1 MERKILHLDLDA
13 FFCSVEE
20 LLDPNLKGKPFAV
33 GGNPQGRGVVASCSY
48 AARKFGVH
56 SAMPMARAL
65 ALCPELIVIHHRHGL
80 YGEYSHTIMDIL
92 RSYTPL
98 FQQISVDEAFL
109 DVSDLPQPA
118 GAIAREIQSRVD
130 REVQLPCS
138 LGVATNKLV
147 AKVAN
152 DFGKRRVKTGQAP
165 RQITIVPP
173 GGETAFLAPLD
184 IQALWGIGPKTS
196 QKLHN
201 KGIHTIGQLAALSI
215 AELEA
220 YFGNNALEMH
230 ARALGIDPSPVH
242 SEREVKSVSNEVT
255 FASDTV
261 DSEALKRTLRAL
273 ADKVGYRLRQAGL
286 AGSVVQIKLRYSN
299 FETLTRQTA
308 LPQPTDLDDEIYEAA
323 EKIFE
328 ANITPARPVRLIGVG
343 VSKLSP
349 PYRQL
354 SLWDDDQEEKE
365 KLAGAIDQ
373 LKEKYGQDI
382 IKRASMLKNSK
393 ESSPSPNKS

>member
-20 LLDPNLKGKPFAV
+20 LLDPKLKGKPFAV
-33 GGNPQGRGVVASCSY
+33 GGNPQGRGVVSSCSY

-65 ALCPELIVIHHRHGL
+65 SLCPELIVIHHRHGL
-80 YGEYSHTIMDIL
+80 YGEYSNKVMDIL

-98 FQQISVDEAFL
+98 FQQVSIDEAFL
-109 DVSDLPQPA
+109 DVSDLPKPA
-118 GAIAREIQSRVD
+118 GLIAREIQERVD
-130 REVQLPCS
+130 REVHLPCS

-152 DFGKRRVKTGQAP
+152 DFGKSQVKSGQAP

-173 GGETAFLAPLD
+173 GEEAAFLAPLD

-196 QKLHN
+196 QKLHGQ
-201 KGIHTIGQLAALSI
+201 GIHTIGQLAALSI

-220 YFGNNALEMH
+220 YFGNNAQEMH

-255 FASDTV
+255 FTKDTT
-261 DSEALKRTLRAL
+261 DSEVLRQTLRAL

-308 LPQPTDLDDEIYEAA
+308 LPQPTNLDDEIYAAA
-323 EKIFE
+323 EKLFE
-328 ANITPARPVRLIGVG
+328 ANIIPTRAVRLIGIG
-343 VSKLSP
+343 VSRLNP

-354 SLWDDDQEEKE
+354 SLWDDDQTEKE
-365 KLAGAIDQ
+365 KLANAIDQ
-373 LKEKYGQDI
+373 LKEKYGQDV
-382 IKRASMLKNSK
+382 IKRASMMS
-393 ESSPSPNKS
+393 ESRINDEK

>member
-20 LLDPNLKGKPFAV
+20 LLDPSLEGKPFAV
-33 GGNPQGRGVVASCSY
+33 GGNPQGRGVVSSCSY
-48 AARKFGVH
+48 TARKFGVH

-65 ALCPELIVIHHRHGL
+65 SLCPELIVIYHRHGL
-80 YGEYSHTIMDIL
+80 YGEYSNKVMDIL

-98 FQQISVDEAFL
+98 FQQVSIDEAFL
-109 DVSDLPQPA
+109 DVSDLPKPA
-118 GAIAREIQSRVD
+118 GLIAREIQERVD
-130 REVQLPCS
+130 SEVHLPCS

-152 DFGKRRVKTGQAP
+152 DFGKSQVKSGQAP

-173 GGETAFLAPLD
+173 GEEAAFLAPLD

-196 QKLHN
+196 QKLHGQ
-201 KGIHTIGQLAALSI
+201 GIHTIGQLAALSI

-230 ARALGIDPSPVH
+230 ARALGIDSSPVRP
-242 SEREVKSVSNEVT
+242 EREVKSVSNEVT
-255 FASDTV
+255 FTKDTT
-261 DSEALKRTLRAL
+261 DSEMLKQMLRAL

-286 AGSVVQIKLRYSN
+286 AGSVVQIKLRYSD

-308 LPQPTDLDDEIYEAA
+308 LPQPTNLDDEIYAAA
-323 EKIFE
+323 EKLFE
-328 ANITPARPVRLIGVG
+328 ANIIPMRAVRLIGIG
-343 VSKLSP
+343 VSRLTP

-354 SLWDDDQEEKE
+354 SLWDDDQTEKE
-365 KLAGAIDQ
+365 KLANAIDQ
-373 LKEKYGQDI
+373 LKEKYGQDV
-382 IKRASMLKNSK
+382 IKRASMMKAPK
-393 ESSPSPNKS
+393 ESDSSPNKS

>member
-20 LLDPNLKGKPFAV
+20 LLDPSLKGKPFAV
-33 GGNPQGRGVVASCSY
+33 GGNPQGRGVVSSCSY

-65 ALCPELIVIHHRHGL
+65 SLCPELIVIHHRHGL
-80 YGEYSHTIMDIL
+80 YGEYSNKVMDIL

-98 FQQISVDEAFL
+98 FQQVSIDEAFL
-109 DVSDLPQPA
+109 DVSDLPKPA
-118 GAIAREIQSRVD
+118 GVIAREIQERVD
-130 REVQLPCS
+130 REVHLPCS
-138 LGVATNKLV
+138 LGVATNKLA

-152 DFGKRRVKTGQAP
+152 DFGKSQVKSGQAP
-165 RQITIVPP
+165 RQVTIVPP
-173 GGETAFLAPLD
+173 GEEAAFLAPLEV
-184 IQALWGIGPKTS
+184 QALWGIGPKTS
-196 QKLHN
+196 KKLHGQ
-201 KGIHTIGQLAALSI
+201 GIHTIGQLAALSI

-255 FASDTV
+255 FTKDTT
-261 DSEALKRTLRAL
+261 DSEVLRQTLRAL

-308 LPQPTDLDDEIYEAA
+308 LPQPTNLDDEIYAAA
-323 EKIFE
+323 EKLFE
-328 ANITPARPVRLIGVG
+328 ANIIPTRAVRLIGIG
-343 VSKLSP
+343 VSRLNP

-354 SLWDDDQEEKE
+354 SLWDNNQDEKE
-365 KLAGAIDQ
+365 KLASAIDQ
-373 LKEKYGQDI
+373 LKEKYGQDV
-382 IKRASMLKNSK
+382 IKRASMMKNPKKSD
-393 ESSPSPNKS
+393 PSPNKP

>member
-20 LLDPNLKGKPFAV
+20 LLDPSLKGKPFAV
-33 GGNPQGRGVVASCSY
+33 GGNPQGRGVVSSCSY
-48 AARKFGVH
+48 IARKFGVH

-65 ALCPELIVIHHRHGL
+65 SLCPELIVIHHRHGL
-80 YGEYSHTIMDIL
+80 YGEYSNKVMDIL

-98 FQQISVDEAFL
+98 FQQVSIDEAFL
-109 DVSDLPQPA
+109 DVSDLPKPA
-118 GAIAREIQSRVD
+118 GAIAREIQERVD
-130 REVQLPCS
+130 REVHLPCS

-152 DFGKRRVKTGQAP
+152 DFGKSQVKSGQAP

-173 GGETAFLAPLD
+173 GEEAAFLAPLEV
-184 IQALWGIGPKTS
+184 QALWGIGPKTS
-196 QKLHN
+196 QKLHGQ
-201 KGIHTIGQLAALSI
+201 GIHTIGQLAALSI

-220 YFGNNALEMH
+220 YFGNNALEIH

-255 FASDTV
+255 FTKDTT
-261 DSEALKRTLRAL
+261 DSEVLRQTLRAL

-308 LPQPTDLDDEIYEAA
+308 LPQPTNLDDEIYAAA
-323 EKIFE
+323 EKLFE
-328 ANITPARPVRLIGVG
+328 ANIIPMRAVRLIGIG
-343 VSKLSP
+343 VSRLTP

-354 SLWDDDQEEKE
+354 SLWNDNQDEKE
-365 KLAGAIDQ
+365 KLANAIDQ
-373 LKEKYGQDI
+373 LKEKYGQDV
-382 IKRASMLKNSK
+382 IKRASMMKNPKKSD
-393 ESSPSPNKS
+393 PSPNKP

>member
-20 LLDPNLKGKPFAV
+20 LLDPSLKGKPFAV
-33 GGNPQGRGVVASCSY
+33 GGNPQGRGVVSSCSY

-65 ALCPELIVIHHRHGL
+65 SLCPELIVIHHRHGL
-80 YGEYSHTIMDIL
+80 YGEYSNKVMDIL

-98 FQQISVDEAFL
+98 FQQVSIDEAFL
-109 DVSDLPQPA
+109 DVSDLPKPA
-118 GAIAREIQSRVD
+118 GVIAQEIQERVD
-130 REVQLPCS
+130 REVHLPCS

-152 DFGKRRVKTGQAP
+152 DFGKSQVKSGQAP

-173 GGETAFLAPLD
+173 GEEAAFLAPLD
-184 IQALWGIGPKTS
+184 IQSLWGIGPKTS
-196 QKLHN
+196 QKLHGQ
-201 KGIHTIGQLAALSI
+201 GIHTIGQLAALSV

-255 FASDTV
+255 FTKDTT
-261 DSEALKRTLRAL
+261 DSEVLRQTLRAL
-273 ADKVGYRLRQAGL
+273 ADKVGYRLRQAGF

-299 FETLTRQTA
+299 FETITRQTA
-308 LPQPTDLDDEIYEAA
+308 LPQPTNLDDEIYAAA
-323 EKIFE
+323 EKLFE
-328 ANITPARPVRLIGVG
+328 ANIIPTRAVRLIGIG
-343 VSKLSP
+343 VSRLNP

-354 SLWDDDQEEKE
+354 SLWDNNQDEKE
-365 KLAGAIDQ
+365 KLASAIDQ
-373 LKEKYGQDI
+373 LKEKYGQDV
-382 IKRASMLKNSK
+382 IKRASMMKNPKKSD
-393 ESSPSPNKS
+393 PSPNKP

>member
-20 LLDPNLKGKPFAV
+20 LLDPSLKGKPFAV
-33 GGNPQGRGVVASCSY
+33 GGNPQGRGVVSSSSY

-65 ALCPELIVIHHRHGL
+65 SLCPELIVIHHRHGL
-80 YGEYSHTIMDIL
+80 YGEYSNKVMDIL

-98 FQQISVDEAFL
+98 FQQVSIDEAFL
-109 DVSDLPQPA
+109 DVSDLPKPA
-118 GAIAREIQSRVD
+118 GAIAREIQERVD
-130 REVQLPCS
+130 REVHLPCS

-152 DFGKRRVKTGQAP
+152 DFGKSQVKSGQAP

-173 GGETAFLAPLD
+173 GEEAAFLAPLD
-184 IQALWGIGPKTS
+184 IQSLWGIGPKTS
-196 QKLHN
+196 QKLHGQ
-201 KGIHTIGQLAALSI
+201 GIHTIGQLAALSI

-255 FASDTV
+255 FTKDTT
-261 DSEALKRTLRAL
+261 DSEVLRQTLRAL
-273 ADKVGYRLRQAGL
+273 ADKVGYRLRQAGF

-299 FETLTRQTA
+299 FETITRQTA
-308 LPQPTDLDDEIYEAA
+308 LPQPTNLDDEIYAAA
-323 EKIFE
+323 EKLFE
-328 ANITPARPVRLIGVG
+328 ANIIPTRAVRLIGIG
-343 VSKLSP
+343 VSRLNP

-354 SLWDDDQEEKE
+354 SLWDNNQDEKE
-365 KLAGAIDQ
+365 KLASAIDQ
-373 LKEKYGQDI
+373 LKEKYGQDV
-382 IKRASMLKNSK
+382 IKRASMMKNPKKSD
-393 ESSPSPNKS
+393 PSPNKP

>member
-20 LLDPNLKGKPFAV
+20 LLDPSLKGKPFAV
-33 GGNPQGRGVVASCSY
+33 GGNPQGRGVVSSSSY

-65 ALCPELIVIHHRHGL
+65 SLCPELIVIHHRHGL
-80 YGEYSHTIMDIL
+80 YGEYSNKVMDIL

-98 FQQISVDEAFL
+98 FQQVSIDEAFL
-109 DVSDLPQPA
+109 DVSDLPKPA
-118 GAIAREIQSRVD
+118 GAIAREIQERVD
-130 REVQLPCS
+130 REVHLPCS

-152 DFGKRRVKTGQAP
+152 DFGKSQVKSGQAP
-165 RQITIVPP
+165 RQITIVPL
-173 GGETAFLAPLD
+173 GEEAAFLAPLEV
-184 IQALWGIGPKTS
+184 QALWGVGPKTS
-196 QKLHN
+196 QKLHGQ
-201 KGIHTIGQLAALSI
+201 GIHTIGQLAALSI

-220 YFGNNALEMH
+220 NFGNNALEMH

-255 FASDTV
+255 FTKDTT
-261 DSEALKRTLRAL
+261 DSEVLRQTLRAL

-308 LPQPTDLDDEIYEAA
+308 LPQPTNLDDEIYAAA
-323 EKIFE
+323 EQLFE
-328 ANITPARPVRLIGVG
+328 ANIIPTRAVRLIGIG
-343 VSKLSP
+343 VSRLTP
-349 PYRQL
+349 PFRQL
-354 SLWDDDQEEKE
+354 SLWDDDQAEKE
-365 KLAGAIDQ
+365 KLANAIDQ
-373 LKEKYGQDI
+373 LKEKYGQDV
-382 IKRASMLKNSK
+382 IKRASMMS
-393 ESSPSPNKS
+393 ESRINDEK

>member
-65 ALCPELIVIHHRHGL
+65 ALCPELIMIHHRHGL
-80 YGEYSHTIMDIL
+80 YGEYSHIVMDIL

-152 DFGKRRVKTGQAP
+152 DYGKSQVKTGQAP
-165 RQITIVPP
+165 RQVTIVPP
-173 GGETAFLAPLD
+173 GEEAAFLAPLD

-196 QKLHN
+196 QQLHEQ
-201 KGIHTIGQLAALSI
+201 GIHTIGQLAALSI

-261 DSEALKRTLRAL
+261 NSEALKRTLRAL

-323 EKIFE
+323 EKLFE
-328 ANITPARPVRLIGVG
+328 ANIIPARPVRLIGVG

-382 IKRASMLKNSK
+382 IKRASMMKRSNDH
-393 ESSPSPNKS
+393 

>member
-20 LLDPNLKGKPFAV
+20 LLDPSLKGKPFAV
-33 GGNPQGRGVVASCSY
+33 GGNPQGRGVVSSCSY

-65 ALCPELIVIHHRHGL
+65 SLCPELIVIHHRHGL
-80 YGEYSHTIMDIL
+80 YGEYSNKVMDIL

-98 FQQISVDEAFL
+98 FQQVSIDEAFL
-109 DVSDLPQPA
+109 DVSDLPKPA
-118 GAIAREIQSRVD
+118 GAIAREIQERVD
-130 REVQLPCS
+130 REVHLPCS

-152 DFGKRRVKTGQAP
+152 DFGKSQVKSGQAP

-173 GGETAFLAPLD
+173 GEEAAFLAPLEV
-184 IQALWGIGPKTS
+184 QALWGIGPKTS
-196 QKLHN
+196 QKLHGQ
-201 KGIHTIGQLAALSI
+201 GIHTIGQLAALSI

-255 FASDTV
+255 FIEDTT
-261 DSEALKRTLRAL
+261 DSEVLRQTLRAL

-308 LPQPTDLDDEIYEAA
+308 LPQPTNLDDEIYAAA
-323 EKIFE
+323 EKLFE
-328 ANITPARPVRLIGVG
+328 ANIIPTRAVRLIGIG
-343 VSKLSP
+343 VSRLNP

-354 SLWDDDQEEKE
+354 SLWNDNQDEKE
-365 KLAGAIDQ
+365 KLANAIDQ
-373 LKEKYGQDI
+373 LKEKYGQDV
-382 IKRASMLKNSK
+382 IKRASMMS
-393 ESSPSPNKS
+393 ESRINDEK

>member
-20 LLDPNLKGKPFAV
+20 LLDPSLKGKPFAV
-33 GGNPQGRGVVASCSY
+33 GGNPQGRGVVSSCSY
-48 AARKFGVH
+48 TARKFGVH

-65 ALCPELIVIHHRHGL
+65 SLCPELIVIHHRHGL
-80 YGEYSHTIMDIL
+80 YGEYSNKVMDIL

-98 FQQISVDEAFL
+98 FQQVSIDEAFL
-109 DVSDLPQPA
+109 DVSDLPKPA
-118 GAIAREIQSRVD
+118 GLIAREIQERVD
-130 REVQLPCS
+130 NEVHLPCS

-152 DFGKRRVKTGQAP
+152 DFGKSQVKSGQAP

-173 GGETAFLAPLD
+173 GEEAAFLAPLD
-184 IQALWGIGPKTS
+184 IQSLWGIGPKTS
-196 QKLHN
+196 QKLHGQ
-201 KGIHTIGQLAALSI
+201 GIHTIGQLAALSV

-255 FASDTV
+255 FTKDTT
-261 DSEALKRTLRAL
+261 DSEVLRQTLRAL
-273 ADKVGYRLRQAGL
+273 ADKVGYRLRQAGF

-299 FETLTRQTA
+299 FETITRQTA
-308 LPQPTDLDDEIYEAA
+308 LPQPTNLDDEIYAAA
-323 EKIFE
+323 EKLFE
-328 ANITPARPVRLIGVG
+328 ANIIPTRAVRLIGIG
-343 VSKLSP
+343 VSRLNP

-354 SLWDDDQEEKE
+354 SLWDNNQDEKE
-365 KLAGAIDQ
+365 KLASAIDQ
-373 LKEKYGQDI
+373 LKEKYGQDV
-382 IKRASMLKNSK
+382 IKRASMMKNPKKSD
-393 ESSPSPNKS
+393 PSPNKP

>member
-20 LLDPNLKGKPFAV
+20 LLDPSLKGKPFAV
-33 GGNPQGRGVVASCSY
+33 GGNPQGRGVVSSCSY

-65 ALCPELIVIHHRHGL
+65 SLCPELIVIHHRHGL
-80 YGEYSHTIMDIL
+80 YGEYSNKVMDIL

-98 FQQISVDEAFL
+98 FQQVSIDEAFL
-109 DVSDLPQPA
+109 DVSDLPKPA
-118 GAIAREIQSRVD
+118 GVIAREIQERVD
-130 REVQLPCS
+130 REVHLPCS

-152 DFGKRRVKTGQAP
+152 DFGKSQVKSGQAP

-173 GGETAFLAPLD
+173 GEEAAFLAPLEV
-184 IQALWGIGPKTS
+184 QALWGIGPKTS
-196 QKLHN
+196 QKLHGQ
-201 KGIHTIGQLAALSI
+201 GIHTIGQLAALSI

-255 FASDTV
+255 FTKDTT
-261 DSEALKRTLRAL
+261 DSEVLRQTLRAL

-308 LPQPTDLDDEIYEAA
+308 LPQPTNLDDEIYAAA
-323 EKIFE
+323 EKLFE
-328 ANITPARPVRLIGVG
+328 ANIIPTRAVRLIGIG
-343 VSKLSP
+343 VSRLTP
-349 PYRQL
+349 PFRQL
-354 SLWDDDQEEKE
+354 SLWDDDQAEKE
-365 KLAGAIDQ
+365 KLANAIDQ
-373 LKEKYGQDI
+373 LKEKYGQDV
-382 IKRASMLKNSK
+382 IKRASMMS
-393 ESSPSPNKS
+393 ESRINDEK

>member
-20 LLDPNLKGKPFAV
+20 LLDPKLKGKPFAV
-33 GGNPQGRGVVASCSY
+33 GGNPQGRGVVSSCSY

-65 ALCPELIVIHHRHGL
+65 SLCPELIVIHHRHGL
-80 YGEYSHTIMDIL
+80 YGEYSNKVMDIL

-98 FQQISVDEAFL
+98 FQQVSIDEAFL
-109 DVSDLPQPA
+109 DVSDLPKPA
-118 GAIAREIQSRVD
+118 GVIAREIQERVD
-130 REVQLPCS
+130 REVHLPCS

-152 DFGKRRVKTGQAP
+152 DFGKSQVKSGQAP

-173 GGETAFLAPLD
+173 GEEAAFLAPLD
-184 IQALWGIGPKTS
+184 IQSLWGIGPKTS
-196 QKLHN
+196 QKLHGQ
-201 KGIHTIGQLAALSI
+201 GIHTIGQLAALSG

-220 YFGNNALEMH
+220 YFGNNAQEMH

-255 FASDTV
+255 FTKDTT
-261 DSEALKRTLRAL
+261 DSEVLRQTLRAL
-273 ADKVGYRLRQAGL
+273 ADKVGYRLRQAGF

-308 LPQPTDLDDEIYEAA
+308 LPQPTNLDDEIYAAA
-323 EKIFE
+323 EKLFE
-328 ANITPARPVRLIGVG
+328 ANIIPTRAVRLIGIG
-343 VSKLSP
+343 ISRLNP

-354 SLWDDDQEEKE
+354 SLWDDNQDEKE
-365 KLAGAIDQ
+365 KLASAIDQ
-373 LKEKYGQDI
+373 LKEKYGQDV
-382 IKRASMLKNSK
+382 IKRASVMKNPK
-393 ESSPSPNKS
+393 EPD

>member
-20 LLDPNLKGKPFAV
+20 LLDPSLKGKPFAV
-33 GGNPQGRGVVASCSY
+33 GGNPQGRGVVSSCSY
-48 AARKFGVH
+48 TARKFGVH

-65 ALCPELIVIHHRHGL
+65 SLCPELIVIHHRHGL
-80 YGEYSHTIMDIL
+80 YGEYSDKVMDIL

-98 FQQISVDEAFL
+98 FQQVSIDEAFL
-109 DVSDLPQPA
+109 DVSDLPKPA
-118 GAIAREIQSRVD
+118 GAIAREIQERVD
-130 REVQLPCS
+130 REVHLPCS

-152 DFGKRRVKTGQAP
+152 DFGKSQVKSGQAP

-173 GGETAFLAPLD
+173 GEEAAFLAPLD
-184 IQALWGIGPKTS
+184 IQSLWGIGPKTS
-196 QKLHN
+196 QKLHGQ
-201 KGIHTIGQLAALSI
+201 GIHTIGQLAALSV

-255 FASDTV
+255 FTKDTT
-261 DSEALKRTLRAL
+261 DSEVLRQTLRAL
-273 ADKVGYRLRQAGL
+273 ADKVGYRLRQAGF

-308 LPQPTDLDDEIYEAA
+308 LPQPTNLDDEIYAAA
-323 EKIFE
+323 EKLFE
-328 ANITPARPVRLIGVG
+328 ANIIPTRAVRLIGIG
-343 VSKLSP
+343 VSRLNP

-354 SLWDDDQEEKE
+354 SLWDNNQDEKE
-365 KLAGAIDQ
+365 KLASAIDQ
-373 LKEKYGQDI
+373 LKEKYGQDV
-382 IKRASMLKNSK
+382 IKRASMMKNPKKSD
-393 ESSPSPNKS
+393 PSPNKP

>member
-20 LLDPNLKGKPFAV
+20 LLDPKLKGKPFAV
-33 GGNPQGRGVVASCSY
+33 GGNPQGRGVVSSCSY

-65 ALCPELIVIHHRHGL
+65 SLCPELIVIHHRHGL
-80 YGEYSHTIMDIL
+80 YGEYSNKVMDIL

-98 FQQISVDEAFL
+98 FQQVSIDEAFL
-109 DVSDLPQPA
+109 DVSDLPKPA
-118 GAIAREIQSRVD
+118 GLIAREIQERVD
-130 REVQLPCS
+130 REVHLPCS

-152 DFGKRRVKTGQAP
+152 DFGKSQVKSGQAP

-173 GGETAFLAPLD
+173 GEEAAFLAPLD
-184 IQALWGIGPKTS
+184 IQSLWGIGPKTS
-196 QKLHN
+196 QKLHGQ
-201 KGIHTIGQLAALSI
+201 GIHTIGQLAALSI

-255 FASDTV
+255 FTKDTT
-261 DSEALKRTLRAL
+261 DSEVLRQTLRAL

-286 AGSVVQIKLRYSN
+286 AGSVVQIKLRYSD

-308 LPQPTDLDDEIYEAA
+308 LPQPTNLDDEIYAAA
-323 EKIFE
+323 EKLFE
-328 ANITPARPVRLIGVG
+328 ANIIPTRAVRLIGIG
-343 VSKLSP
+343 VSRLNP

-354 SLWDDDQEEKE
+354 SLWDNNQDEKE
-365 KLAGAIDQ
+365 KLASAIDQ
-373 LKEKYGQDI
+373 LKEKYGQDV
-382 IKRASMLKNSK
+382 IKRASMMKNPKKSD
-393 ESSPSPNKS
+393 PSPNKP

>member
-20 LLDPNLKGKPFAV
+20 LLDPSLEGKPFAV
-33 GGNPQGRGVVASCSY
+33 GGNPQGRGVVSSCSY
-48 AARKFGVH
+48 TARKFGVH

-65 ALCPELIVIHHRHGL
+65 SLCPELIVIYHRHGL
-80 YGEYSHTIMDIL
+80 YGEYSNKVMDIL

-98 FQQISVDEAFL
+98 FQQVSIDEAFL
-109 DVSDLPQPA
+109 DVSDLPKPA
-118 GAIAREIQSRVD
+118 GLIAREIQERVD
-130 REVQLPCS
+130 SEVHLPCS

-152 DFGKRRVKTGQAP
+152 DFGKSQVKSGQAP

-173 GGETAFLAPLD
+173 GEEAAFLAPLEV
-184 IQALWGIGPKTS
+184 QALWGIGPKTS
-196 QKLHN
+196 QKLHGQ
-201 KGIHTIGQLAALSI
+201 GIHTIGQLAALSI

-220 YFGNNALEMH
+220 YFGNNALEIH

-255 FASDTV
+255 FTKDTT
-261 DSEALKRTLRAL
+261 DSEVLRQTLRAL

-286 AGSVVQIKLRYSN
+286 AGSVVQIKLRYSD

-308 LPQPTDLDDEIYEAA
+308 LPQPTNLDDEIYAAA
-323 EKIFE
+323 EKLFE
-328 ANITPARPVRLIGVG
+328 ANIIPMRAVRLIGIG
-343 VSKLSP
+343 VSRLTP

-354 SLWDDDQEEKE
+354 SLWDDDQTEKE
-365 KLAGAIDQ
+365 KLANAIDQ
-373 LKEKYGQDI
+373 LKEKYGQDV
-382 IKRASMLKNSK
+382 IKRASMMKGFR
-393 ESSPSPNKS
+393 

>member
-1 MERKILHLDLDA
+1 MERKILHLDLDT

-20 LLDPNLKGKPFAV
+20 LLDPSLKGKPFAV
-33 GGNPQGRGVVASCSY
+33 GGNPQGRGVVSSCSY
-48 AARKFGVH
+48 TARKFGVH

-65 ALCPELIVIHHRHGL
+65 SLCPELIVIHHRHGL
-80 YGEYSHTIMDIL
+80 YGEYSNKVMDIL

-98 FQQISVDEAFL
+98 FQQVSIDEAFL
-109 DVSDLPQPA
+109 DVSDLPKPA
-118 GAIAREIQSRVD
+118 GVIAREIQERVD
-130 REVQLPCS
+130 REVHLPCS

-152 DFGKRRVKTGQAP
+152 DFGKSQVKSGQAP

-173 GGETAFLAPLD
+173 GEEAAFLAPLE

-196 QKLHN
+196 QKLHGQ
-201 KGIHTIGQLAALSI
+201 GIHTIGQLAALSI

-255 FASDTV
+255 FTKDTT
-261 DSEALKRTLRAL
+261 DSEVLRQTLRAL
-273 ADKVGYRLRQAGL
+273 ADKVGYRLRQAGF

-299 FETLTRQTA
+299 FETITRQTA
-308 LPQPTDLDDEIYEAA
+308 LPQPTNLDDEIYAAA
-323 EKIFE
+323 EKLFE
-328 ANITPARPVRLIGVG
+328 ANIIPTRAVRLIGIG
-343 VSKLSP
+343 VSRLNP

-354 SLWDDDQEEKE
+354 SLWDDNQDEKE
-365 KLAGAIDQ
+365 KLASAIDQ
-373 LKEKYGQDI
+373 LKEKYGQDV
-382 IKRASMLKNSK
+382 IKRASMMKNPK
-393 ESSPSPNKS
+393 ESDSSPNKS

>member
-20 LLDPNLKGKPFAV
+20 LLDPKLKGKPFAV
-33 GGNPQGRGVVASCSY
+33 GGNPQGRGVVSSCSY
-48 AARKFGVH
+48 VARKFGVH

-65 ALCPELIVIHHRHGL
+65 SLCPELIVIHHRHGL
-80 YGEYSHTIMDIL
+80 YGEYSNKVINIL

-98 FQQISVDEAFL
+98 FQQVSIDEAFL
-109 DVSDLPQPA
+109 DVSDLPKPA
-118 GAIAREIQSRVD
+118 GVIAREIQERVD
-130 REVQLPCS
+130 REVHLPCS

-152 DFGKRRVKTGQAP
+152 DFGKSQVKSGQAP

-173 GGETAFLAPLD
+173 GEEAAFLALLD
-184 IQALWGIGPKTS
+184 IQSLWGIGPKTS
-196 QKLHN
+196 QKLHGQ
-201 KGIHTIGQLAALSI
+201 GIHTIGQLAALSV

-255 FASDTV
+255 FTKDTT
-261 DSEALKRTLRAL
+261 DSEVLRQTLRAL
-273 ADKVGYRLRQAGL
+273 ADKVGYRLRQAGF
-286 AGSVVQIKLRYSN
+286 AGSVVQIKLRYSD

-308 LPQPTDLDDEIYEAA
+308 LPQPTNLDDEIYAAA
-323 EKIFE
+323 EKLFE
-328 ANITPARPVRLIGVG
+328 ANIIPTRAVRLIGIG
-343 VSKLSP
+343 VSRLSL

-354 SLWDDDQEEKE
+354 SLWDNNQDEKE
-365 KLAGAIDQ
+365 KLVSAIDQ
-373 LKEKYGQDI
+373 LKEKYGQDV
-382 IKRASMLKNSK
+382 IKRASMMKNPK
-393 ESSPSPNKS
+393 ETDSIPNKS

>member
-65 ALCPELIVIHHRHGL
+65 ALCPELIVVHHRHGL
-80 YGEYSHTIMDIL
+80 YGEYSHKVMDIL

-152 DFGKRRVKTGQAP
+152 DFGKSQVKSGQAS

-173 GGETAFLAPLD
+173 GGEAAFLAPLD

-230 ARALGIDPSPVH
+230 ARALGIDSSPVH
-242 SEREVKSVSNEVT
+242 SEREIKSVSNEVT

-273 ADKVGYRLRQAGL
+273 ADKVGYRLRQTGL

-323 EKIFE
+323 EKLFE
-328 ANITPARPVRLIGVG
+328 ANIRPARPVRLIGVG

-354 SLWDDDQEEKE
+354 SLWDDDQEENE

-382 IKRASMLKNSK
+382 IKRASMMKGSK
-393 ESSPSPNKS
+393 ESGPSPNKS

>member
-20 LLDPNLKGKPFAV
+20 LLDPSLKGKPFAV
-33 GGNPQGRGVVASCSY
+33 GGNPRGRGVVSSCSY

-65 ALCPELIVIHHRHGL
+65 SLCPELIVIHHRHGL
-80 YGEYSHTIMDIL
+80 YGEYSNKVMDIL

-98 FQQISVDEAFL
+98 FQQVSIDEAFL
-109 DVSDLPQPA
+109 DVSDLPKPA
-118 GAIAREIQSRVD
+118 GVIAQEIQERVD
-130 REVQLPCS
+130 HELHLPCS

-152 DFGKRRVKTGQAP
+152 DFGKSQVKSGQAP

-173 GGETAFLAPLD
+173 GEEAAFLAPLD
-184 IQALWGIGPKTS
+184 IQSLWGIGPKTS
-196 QKLHN
+196 QKLHGQ
-201 KGIHTIGQLAALSI
+201 GIHTIGQLAALSV

-255 FASDTV
+255 FTKDTT
-261 DSEALKRTLRAL
+261 DSEVLRQTLRAL
-273 ADKVGYRLRQAGL
+273 ADKVGYRLRQAGF
-286 AGSVVQIKLRYSN
+286 AGSVVQIKLRYSD

-308 LPQPTDLDDEIYEAA
+308 LPQPTNLDDEIYAAA
-323 EKIFE
+323 EKLFE
-328 ANITPARPVRLIGVG
+328 ANIIPTRAIRLIGIA
-343 VSKLSP
+343 VSRLNP

-354 SLWDDDQEEKE
+354 SLWDDTKDEKE
-365 KLAGAIDQ
+365 KLASAIDQ
-373 LKEKYGQDI
+373 LKEKYGQDV
-382 IKRASMLKNSK
+382 IKRASMMKNPKKSD
-393 ESSPSPNKS
+393 SSPNKS

>member
-20 LLDPNLKGKPFAV
+20 LLDPKLKGKPFAV
-33 GGNPQGRGVVASCSY
+33 GGNPQGRGVVSSCSY

-65 ALCPELIVIHHRHGL
+65 SLCPELIVIHHRHGL
-80 YGEYSHTIMDIL
+80 YGEYSNKVMDIL

-98 FQQISVDEAFL
+98 FQQVSIDEAFL
-109 DVSDLPQPA
+109 DVSDLPKPA
-118 GAIAREIQSRVD
+118 GVIAQEIQERVD
-130 REVQLPCS
+130 HELHLPCS

-152 DFGKRRVKTGQAP
+152 DFGKSQVKSGQAP

-173 GGETAFLAPLD
+173 GEEAAFLAPLD
-184 IQALWGIGPKTS
+184 IQSLWGIGPKTS
-196 QKLHN
+196 QKLHGQ
-201 KGIHTIGQLAALSI
+201 GIHTIGQLAALSV

-255 FASDTV
+255 FTKDTT
-261 DSEALKRTLRAL
+261 DSEVLRQTLRAL
-273 ADKVGYRLRQAGL
+273 ADKVGYRLRQAGF

-299 FETLTRQTA
+299 FETITRQTA
-308 LPQPTDLDDEIYEAA
+308 LPQPTNLDDEIYAAA
-323 EKIFE
+323 EKLFE
-328 ANITPARPVRLIGVG
+328 ANIIPTRAVRLIGIG
-343 VSKLSP
+343 VSRLNP

-354 SLWDDDQEEKE
+354 SLWDNNQDEKE
-365 KLAGAIDQ
+365 KLASAIDQ
-373 LKEKYGQDI
+373 LKEKYGQDV
-382 IKRASMLKNSK
+382 IKRASMMKNPKKSD
-393 ESSPSPNKS
+393 PSPNKP

>member
-20 LLDPNLKGKPFAV
+20 LLDSSLKGKPFAV
-33 GGNPQGRGVVASCSY
+33 GGNPQGRGVVSSCSY
-48 AARKFGVH
+48 AARKFGVR

-65 ALCPELIVIHHRHGL
+65 SLCPELIVIHHRHGL
-80 YGEYSHTIMDIL
+80 YGEYSNKVMDIL

-98 FQQISVDEAFL
+98 FQQVSVDEAFL
-109 DVSDLPQPA
+109 DVSDLPKPA
-118 GAIAREIQSRVD
+118 GVVAREIQERVD
-130 REVQLPCS
+130 SEVHLPCS

-152 DFGKRRVKTGQAP
+152 DFGKSQVKSGQAP
-165 RQITIVPP
+165 RQITIIPP
-173 GGETAFLAPLD
+173 GEEAAFLAPLD

-196 QKLHN
+196 QKLHGQ
-201 KGIHTIGQLAALSI
+201 GIHTIGQLAALSI

-255 FASDTV
+255 FTKDTT
-261 DSEALKRTLRAL
+261 DSEVLRQTLRAL

-308 LPQPTDLDDEIYEAA
+308 LPQPTNLDDEIYAAA
-323 EKIFE
+323 EKLFE
-328 ANITPARPVRLIGVG
+328 ANIIPTRAVRLIGIG
-343 VSKLSP
+343 VSRLNP

-354 SLWDDDQEEKE
+354 SLWDDDQAEKE
-365 KLAGAIDQ
+365 KLANAIDH
-373 LKEKYGQDI
+373 LKEKYGQDV
-382 IKRASMLKNSK
+382 IKRASMMKAPK
-393 ESSPSPNKS
+393 ESDSSPNKS

>member
-20 LLDPNLKGKPFAV
+20 LLDPSLKGKPFAV
-33 GGNPQGRGVVASCSY
+33 GGNPQGRGVVSSCSY

-65 ALCPELIVIHHRHGL
+65 SLCPELIVIHHRHGL
-80 YGEYSHTIMDIL
+80 YGEYSNKVMDIL

-98 FQQISVDEAFL
+98 FQQVSIDEAFL
-109 DVSDLPQPA
+109 DVSDLPKPA
-118 GAIAREIQSRVD
+118 GVIAREIQERVD
-130 REVQLPCS
+130 HELHLPCS

-152 DFGKRRVKTGQAP
+152 DFGKSQVKSGQAP

-173 GGETAFLAPLD
+173 GEEAAFLAPLD
-184 IQALWGIGPKTS
+184 IQSLWGIGPKTS
-196 QKLHN
+196 QKLHGQ
-201 KGIHTIGQLAALSI
+201 GIHTIGQLAALSV

-255 FASDTV
+255 FTKDTT
-261 DSEALKRTLRAL
+261 DSEVLRQTLRAL
-273 ADKVGYRLRQAGL
+273 ADKVGYRLRQAGF

-299 FETLTRQTA
+299 FETITRQTA
-308 LPQPTDLDDEIYEAA
+308 LPQPTNLDDEIYAAA
-323 EKIFE
+323 EKLFE
-328 ANITPARPVRLIGVG
+328 ANIIPTRAVRLIGIG
-343 VSKLSP
+343 VSRLNP

-354 SLWDDDQEEKE
+354 SLWDNNQDEKE
-365 KLAGAIDQ
+365 KLASAIDQ
-373 LKEKYGQDI
+373 LKEKYGQDV
-382 IKRASMLKNSK
+382 IKRASMMKNPKKSD
-393 ESSPSPNKS
+393 PSPNKP

>member
-20 LLDPNLKGKPFAV
+20 LLDPSLKGKPFAV
-33 GGNPQGRGVVASCSY
+33 GGNPQGRGVVSSCSY
-48 AARKFGVH
+48 TARKFGVH

-65 ALCPELIVIHHRHGL
+65 SLCSELIVIHHRHGL
-80 YGEYSHTIMDIL
+80 YGEYSNKVMDIL

-98 FQQISVDEAFL
+98 FQQVSIDEAFL
-109 DVSDLPQPA
+109 DVSDLQKSA
-118 GAIAREIQSRVD
+118 GLIAREIQERVD
-130 REVQLPCS
+130 RELHLPCS

-152 DFGKRRVKTGQAP
+152 DFGKSQVKSGQAP

-173 GGETAFLAPLD
+173 GEEAVFLAPLEV
-184 IQALWGIGPKTS
+184 QALWGIGPKTS
-196 QKLHN
+196 QKLHGQ
-201 KGIHTIGQLAALSI
+201 GIHTIGQLAALSI

-230 ARALGIDPSPVH
+230 ARALGIDPSPVR

-255 FASDTV
+255 FSADTL
-261 DSEALKRTLRAL
+261 DRDQLHQTLRAL
-273 ADKVGYRLRQAGL
+273 ADKVGFRLRKAGL

-308 LPQPTDLDDEIYEAA
+308 LPQPTNLDDEIYAAA
-323 EKIFE
+323 EKLFE
-328 ANITPARPVRLIGVG
+328 ANIIPTRAVRLIGIG
-343 VSKLSP
+343 VSRLNP

-354 SLWDDDQEEKE
+354 SLWDDDQTEKE
-365 KLAGAIDQ
+365 KLANAIDQ
-373 LKEKYGQDI
+373 LKEKYGQDV
-382 IKRASMLKNSK
+382 IKRASMMKDPKGSD
-393 ESSPSPNKS
+393 SSPNKS

>member
-20 LLDPNLKGKPFAV
+20 LLDSSLKGKPFAV
-33 GGNPQGRGVVASCSY
+33 GGNPQGRGVVSYCSY

-65 ALCPELIVIHHRHGL
+65 SLCPELIVIHHRHGL
-80 YGEYSHTIMDIL
+80 YGEYSNKVMDIL

-98 FQQISVDEAFL
+98 FQQVSIDEAFL
-109 DVSDLPQPA
+109 DVSDLPKPA
-118 GAIAREIQSRVD
+118 GVIAQEIQERVD
-130 REVQLPCS
+130 HELHLPCS

-152 DFGKRRVKTGQAP
+152 DFGKSQVKSGQAP

-173 GGETAFLAPLD
+173 GEEAAFLAPLD
-184 IQALWGIGPKTS
+184 IQSLWGIGPKTS
-196 QKLHN
+196 QKLHGQ
-201 KGIHTIGQLAALSI
+201 GIHTIGQLAALSI

-261 DSEALKRTLRAL
+261 DGEALKRTLRAL
-273 ADKVGYRLRQAGL
+273 ADKVGYRLRQAGF

-308 LPQPTDLDDEIYEAA
+308 LPQPTNLDDEIYAAA
-323 EKIFE
+323 EKLFE
-328 ANITPARPVRLIGVG
+328 ANIIPTRAVRLIGIG
-343 VSKLSP
+343 VSRLNP

-354 SLWDDDQEEKE
+354 SLWDNNQDEKE
-365 KLAGAIDQ
+365 KLASAIDQ
-373 LKEKYGQDI
+373 LKEKYGQDV
-382 IKRASMLKNSK
+382 IKRASMMKNPKKSD
-393 ESSPSPNKS
+393 PSPNKP

>member
-20 LLDPNLKGKPFAV
+20 LLDSSLKGKPFAV
-33 GGNPQGRGVVASCSY
+33 GGNPQGRGVVSSCSY
-48 AARKFGVH
+48 AARKFGVR

-65 ALCPELIVIHHRHGL
+65 SLCPELIVIHHRHGL
-80 YGEYSHTIMDIL
+80 YGEYSNKVMDIL

-98 FQQISVDEAFL
+98 FQQVSVDEAFL
-109 DVSDLPQPA
+109 DVSDLPKPA
-118 GAIAREIQSRVD
+118 GVVAREIQERVD
-130 REVQLPCS
+130 SEVHLPCS

-152 DFGKRRVKTGQAP
+152 DFGKSQVKSGQAP
-165 RQITIVPP
+165 RQITIIPP
-173 GGETAFLAPLD
+173 GEEAAFLAPLD

-196 QKLHN
+196 QKLHGQ
-201 KGIHTIGQLAALSI
+201 GIHTIGQLAALSI

-255 FASDTV
+255 FTKDTT
-261 DSEALKRTLRAL
+261 DSEVLRQTLRAL

-308 LPQPTDLDDEIYEAA
+308 LPQPTNLDDEIYAAA
-323 EKIFE
+323 EKLFE
-328 ANITPARPVRLIGVG
+328 ANIIPTRAVRLIGIG
-343 VSKLSP
+343 VSRLNP

-354 SLWDDDQEEKE
+354 SLWDDDQTEKE
-365 KLAGAIDQ
+365 KLANAIDH
-373 LKEKYGQDI
+373 LKEKYGQDV
-382 IKRASMLKNSK
+382 IKRASMMKAPK
-393 ESSPSPNKS
+393 ESDSSPNKS

>member
-20 LLDPNLKGKPFAV
+20 LLDPSLKGKPFAV
-33 GGNPQGRGVVASCSY
+33 GGNPQGRGVVSSCSY

-65 ALCPELIVIHHRHGL
+65 SLCPELIVIHHRHGL
-80 YGEYSHTIMDIL
+80 YGEYSNKVMDIL

-98 FQQISVDEAFL
+98 FQQVSIDEAFL
-109 DVSDLPQPA
+109 DVSDLPKPA
-118 GAIAREIQSRVD
+118 GVIAQEIQERVD
-130 REVQLPCS
+130 HELHLPCS

-152 DFGKRRVKTGQAP
+152 DFGKSQVKSGQAP

-173 GGETAFLAPLD
+173 GEEAAFLAPLD
-184 IQALWGIGPKTS
+184 IQSLWGIGPKTS
-196 QKLHN
+196 QKLHGQ
-201 KGIHTIGQLAALSI
+201 GIHTIGQLAALSV

-255 FASDTV
+255 FTKDTT
-261 DSEALKRTLRAL
+261 DSEVLRQTLRAL

-286 AGSVVQIKLRYSN
+286 AGSVVQIKLRYSD

-308 LPQPTDLDDEIYEAA
+308 LPQPTNLDDEIYAAA
-323 EKIFE
+323 EKLFE
-328 ANITPARPVRLIGVG
+328 ANIIPTRAVRLIGIG
-343 VSKLSP
+343 VSRLNP

-354 SLWDDDQEEKE
+354 SLWDNNQDEKE
-365 KLAGAIDQ
+365 KLASAIDQ
-373 LKEKYGQDI
+373 LKEKYGQDV
-382 IKRASMLKNSK
+382 IKRASMMKNPKKSD
-393 ESSPSPNKS
+393 PSPNKP

>member
-20 LLDPNLKGKPFAV
+20 LLDPSLKGKPFAV
-33 GGNPQGRGVVASCSY
+33 GGNPQGRGVVSSCSY
-48 AARKFGVH
+48 TARKFGVH

-65 ALCPELIVIHHRHGL
+65 SLCPELIVIHHRHGL
-80 YGEYSHTIMDIL
+80 YGEYSNKVMDIL

-98 FQQISVDEAFL
+98 FQQVSIDEAFL
-109 DVSDLPQPA
+109 DVSDLPKPA
-118 GAIAREIQSRVD
+118 GVIAREIQERVD
-130 REVQLPCS
+130 REVHLPCS

-152 DFGKRRVKTGQAP
+152 DFGKSQVKSGQAP

-173 GGETAFLAPLD
+173 GEEAAFLAPLD
-184 IQALWGIGPKTS
+184 IQSLWGIGPKTS
-196 QKLHN
+196 QKLHGQ
-201 KGIHTIGQLAALSI
+201 GIHTIGQLAALSI

-255 FASDTV
+255 FTKDTT
-261 DSEALKRTLRAL
+261 DSEVLRQTLRAL
-273 ADKVGYRLRQAGL
+273 ADKVGYRLRQAGF

-299 FETLTRQTA
+299 FETITRQTA
-308 LPQPTDLDDEIYEAA
+308 LPQPTNLDDEIYAAA
-323 EKIFE
+323 EKLFE
-328 ANITPARPVRLIGVG
+328 ANIIPTRAVRLIGIG
-343 VSKLSP
+343 VSRLNP

-354 SLWDDDQEEKE
+354 SLWDNNQDEKE
-365 KLAGAIDQ
+365 KLASAIDQ
-373 LKEKYGQDI
+373 LKEKYGQDV
-382 IKRASMLKNSK
+382 IKRASMMKNPKKSD
-393 ESSPSPNKS
+393 PSPNKP

>member
-20 LLDPNLKGKPFAV
+20 LLDPSLKGKPFAV
-33 GGNPQGRGVVASCSY
+33 GGNPQGRGVVSSCSY

-65 ALCPELIVIHHRHGL
+65 SLCPELIVIHHRHGL
-80 YGEYSHTIMDIL
+80 YGEYSNKVMDIL
-92 RSYTPL
+92 RSHTPL
-98 FQQISVDEAFL
+98 FQQVSIDEAFL
-109 DVSDLPQPA
+109 DVSDLPKPA
-118 GAIAREIQSRVD
+118 GAIAREIQERVD
-130 REVQLPCS
+130 REVHLPCS

-152 DFGKRRVKTGQAP
+152 DFGKSQVKSGQAP

-173 GGETAFLAPLD
+173 GEEAAFLAPLEV
-184 IQALWGIGPKTS
+184 QALWGIGPKTS
-196 QKLHN
+196 QKLHGQ
-201 KGIHTIGQLAALSI
+201 GIHTIGQLAALSI

-220 YFGNNALEMH
+220 YFGNNALEIH

-255 FASDTV
+255 FTKDTT
-261 DSEALKRTLRAL
+261 DSEVLRQTLRAL

-308 LPQPTDLDDEIYEAA
+308 LPQPTNLDDEIYAAA
-323 EKIFE
+323 EKLFE
-328 ANITPARPVRLIGVG
+328 ANIIPMRAVRLIGIG
-343 VSKLSP
+343 VSRLTP

-354 SLWDDDQEEKE
+354 SLWNDNQDEKE
-365 KLAGAIDQ
+365 KLANAIDQ
-373 LKEKYGQDI
+373 LKEKYGQDV
-382 IKRASMLKNSK
+382 IKRASMMKAPK
-393 ESSPSPNKS
+393 ESDSSPNKS

>member
-20 LLDPNLKGKPFAV
+20 LLDPSLKGKPFAV
-33 GGNPQGRGVVASCSY
+33 GGNPQGRGVVSSCSY
-48 AARKFGVH
+48 TARKFGVH
-56 SAMPMARAL
+56 SAMPMTRAL
-65 ALCPELIVIHHRHGL
+65 SLCPELIVIHHRHGL
-80 YGEYSHTIMDIL
+80 YGEYSNKVMDIL

-98 FQQISVDEAFL
+98 FQQVSIDEAFL
-109 DVSDLPQPA
+109 DVSDLPKPA
-118 GAIAREIQSRVD
+118 GAIAREIQERVD
-130 REVQLPCS
+130 REVHLPCS

-152 DFGKRRVKTGQAP
+152 DFGKSQVKSGQAP

-173 GGETAFLAPLD
+173 GEEAAFLAPLEV
-184 IQALWGIGPKTS
+184 QALWGIGPKTS
-196 QKLHN
+196 QKLHGQ
-201 KGIHTIGQLAALSI
+201 GIHTIGQLAALSI

-220 YFGNNALEMH
+220 YFGNNALEIH

-255 FASDTV
+255 FTKDTT
-261 DSEALKRTLRAL
+261 DSEVLRQTLRAL

-308 LPQPTDLDDEIYEAA
+308 LPQPTNLDDEIYAAA
-323 EKIFE
+323 EKLFE
-328 ANITPARPVRLIGVG
+328 ANIIPTRAVRLIGIG
-343 VSKLSP
+343 VSRLNP

-354 SLWDDDQEEKE
+354 SLWNDNQDEKE
-365 KLAGAIDQ
+365 KLANAIDQ
-373 LKEKYGQDI
+373 LKEKYGQDV
-382 IKRASMLKNSK
+382 IKRASMMKAPK
-393 ESSPSPNKS
+393 ESDSSPNKS

>member
-20 LLDPNLKGKPFAV
+20 LLDPSLRGKPFAV
-33 GGNPQGRGVVASCSY
+33 GGSPQGRGVVSSCSY
-48 AARKFGVH
+48 TARNFGVH

-65 ALCPELIVIHHRHGL
+65 ALCPELIVIHYRHGL
-80 YGEYSHTIMDIL
+80 YGEYSHIVMDIL

-152 DFGKRRVKTGQAP
+152 DYGKSQVKSGRAP
-165 RQITIVPP
+165 RQITIVPS
-173 GGETAFLAPLD
+173 GEEAAFLSPLD

-196 QKLHN
+196 QKLHGQ
-201 KGIHTIGQLAALSI
+201 GIHTIGQLAALSV

-220 YFGNNALEMH
+220 YFGNNSLEMH
-230 ARALGIDPSPVH
+230 ARTLGIDPSPVH

-261 DSEALKRTLRAL
+261 DGEALKRTLRAL

-323 EKIFE
+323 EKLFE

-382 IKRASMLKNSK
+382 IKRASMMKRSNDH
-393 ESSPSPNKS
+393 

>member
-65 ALCPELIVIHHRHGL
+65 VLCPELIVIHHRHGL
-80 YGEYSHTIMDIL
+80 YGEYSHKVMDIL

-118 GAIAREIQSRVD
+118 GAIAHEIQSRVY
-130 REVQLPCS
+130 REVKLPCS

-152 DFGKRRVKTGQAP
+152 DYGKSQVKSGQAP

-173 GGETAFLAPLD
+173 GGEAAFLAPLE

-261 DSEALKRTLRAL
+261 DGEALKRTLRAL